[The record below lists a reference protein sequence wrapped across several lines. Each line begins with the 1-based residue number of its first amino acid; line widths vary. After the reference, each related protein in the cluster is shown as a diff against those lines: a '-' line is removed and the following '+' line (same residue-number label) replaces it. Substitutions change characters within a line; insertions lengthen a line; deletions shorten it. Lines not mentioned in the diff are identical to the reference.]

1 MIAFYRTSSI
11 APGKVASAVAFAKE
25 VAAYIT
31 TKTGTEVSVAMPV
44 GGNPN
49 RIGWSTRH
57 ESLAD
62 FDGVMTAL
70 MTDPAYLELISKNS
84 DNFIAGSAH
93 DEIWRVI

>member
-1 MIAFYRTSSI
+1 MIAFYRSAAI

-25 VAAYIT
+25 IAAYIT
-31 TKTGTEVSVAMPV
+31 STHGAEVSVAVPV

-62 FDGVMTAL
+62 FDTMLVAL
-70 MTDPAYLELISKNS
+70 MSDPAYGALVAGSS
-84 DNFIAGSAH
+84 DNFIPGSVH